1 MKRILTVLVCALMV
15 LSITACTKKE
25 MTKEYTDGKI
35 VLVLPDDFSE
45 YTEEDFDYCLERNDC
60 LIMCSHSS
68 QQYLDENNLYDVELD
83 EFTSFFTEG
92 EELVLSE
99 KMEGYNLFAYKA
111 TGTSGEMYYL
121 VGVYDTNDGYW
132 LVNFICMTEDLSKYE
147 SLFKE
152 WAGKVTFK

>member
-1 MKRILTVLVCALMV
+1 M
-15 LSITACTKKE
+15 
-25 MTKEYTDGKI
+25 
-35 VLVLPDDFSE
+35 
-45 YTEEDFDYCLERNDC
+45 
-60 LIMCSHSS
+60 
-68 QQYLDENNLYDVELD
+68 ELA

-147 SLFKE
+147 SLIKE